1 MLRVGPSPTS
11 TAWLIG
17 HTAGA
22 IGAWAAFPT
31 VQLFVAW
38 AHDPRSG
45 WARFI
50 ALHLG
55 GYATFAV
62 AHLLVM
68 IPLRYLAALATGTL
82 FYVPTL
88 RIQVIYEAQADLAL
102 YPALAGLWHAIYV
115 WDERRESELRTA
127 ALERALAQT
136 RLDALTARLD
146 PHFLFN
152 ALHTISA
159 SMHENLER
167 TESLLASL
175 GDILRVT
182 LEPSTPVWT
191 LAEEH
196 AHAERYVELLEARF
210 GDRLSVRWQIQGEA
224 TSARVPRFAIQ
235 SLIENAVKHNSS
247 HEPKLH
253 VVITI
258 DVRGDQVHV
267 CVDDDGRG
275 FSDAQR
281 AAADVDGRGLV
292 RLEET
297 LTLVFGD
304 RAELARDRSPSGGA
318 RVTLRIPTTR
328 AVEG

>member
-1 MLRVGPSPTS
+1 MLRVGPSATAM
-11 TAWLIG
+11 AWLIG
-17 HTAGA
+17 HITGA

-45 WARFI
+45 WGRFV
-50 ALHLG
+50 ALHVA
-55 GYATFAV
+55 GYATFSL
-62 AHLLVM
+62 AHCLVM
-68 IPLRYLAALATGTL
+68 IPLRYLVALITSTL

-88 RIQVIYEAQADLAL
+88 RIQVIYEAQADLLL

-127 ALERALAQT
+127 DLERALAQT

-159 SMHENLER
+159 SMHEDVER
-167 TESLLASL
+167 TESLLAIL

-182 LEPSTPVWT
+182 LGPATPVWT
-191 LAEEH
+191 LAEER
-196 AHAERYVELLEARF
+196 AHAERGVELLETRF
-210 GDRLSVRWQIQGEA
+210 GDRLSVRWESDEGA
-224 TSARVPRFAIQ
+224 SHVRVPRFAIQ
-235 SLIENAVKHNSS
+235 SLIENAVKHNPSP
-247 HEPKLH
+247 EPELH

-258 DVRGDQVHV
+258 ALEGEMLHVR
-267 CVDDDGRG
+267 VDDDGRG
-275 FSDAQR
+275 FSGGDGGPT
-281 AAADVDGRGLV
+281 DVEGRGLV

-297 LTLVFGD
+297 LSLVFASGASLERD
-304 RAELARDRSPSGGA
+304 RAPSGGA
-318 RVTLRIPTTR
+318 RVTLRIPAT
-328 AVEG
+328 AAPA